1 MKRIVI
7 IGSTG
12 SGKTTL
18 GKQISERLHSRCAH
32 IELDALHWEPN
43 WQEAPNEIMRE
54 RVSRALDCDSWV
66 VDGNYSTVRDLIWSR
81 ADTIVWLDY
90 SFAFVAWRLFRR
102 TVRRI
107 ITQEKLWGDNRESW
121 RTQFFSRDS
130 LFLWFLET
138 YPKRRHDYPIL
149 FQRSEYA
156 HLTILRFH
164 SQRETDQ
171 WLNSMLVKQ

>member
-18 GKQISERLHSRCAH
+18 GNLLSERLHIPH

-43 WQEAPNEIMRE
+43 WVEAPTEIMRA
-54 RVSRALDCDSWV
+54 RVSHALDCDSWV
-66 VDGNYSTVRDLIWSR
+66 VDGNYSVVRDLIWSR

-90 SFAFVAWRLFRR
+90 SFTFIAWRLFRR
-102 TVRRI
+102 TMQRI
-107 ITQEKLWGDNRESW
+107 VTREKLWGYNQETW

-130 LFLWFLET
+130 LFLWFLQT
-138 YPKRRHDYPIL
+138 YFKRRRDYPVL
-149 FQRSEYA
+149 FERPEYT
-156 HLTILRFH
+156 HLNVIHMH
-164 SQRETDQ
+164 SQRETDE
-171 WLNSMLVKQ
+171 WLNSVAVNKER